1 MSHSSHTVPSPRQ
14 ADLKSDSSLRYTVS
28 RDSNRSHSRRD
39 SLPVSPYQLS
49 SPARAVPVPVP
60 QRHGS
65 FHRNSSSVSEGEPG
79 PFSLVSSL
87 SKSLGRAGGSQG
99 ERGIHFTEKDEG
111 QDLGWLEVV
120 ASEVLG
126 CSGQSGNVRVLKGST
141 GMEEAVEVRELTTWL
156 MSGATEG
163 GFTVPAC
170 REVTNQLR
178 VLRCE

>member
-99 ERGIHFTEKDEG
+99 
-111 QDLGWLEVV
+111 
-120 ASEVLG
+120 
-126 CSGQSGNVRVLKGST
+126 
-141 GMEEAVEVRELTTWL
+141 
-156 MSGATEG
+156 G
-163 GFTVPAC
+163 GFTLQRKTKGRTLGGSRWLQARYSDALVNLEMSEYSKVALAWKK
-170 REVTNQLR
+170 R
-178 VLRCE
+178 